1 MKKVVLA
8 YSGGLDTSVCVRWLT
23 DKGYTVIAVIA
34 DIGQKVD
41 FAKLRERAIS
51 AGAKEIYVA
60 DLKKRFVEEFILP
73 TLKAEGVYQGY
84 YLATALSRPLIAQKV
99 VEIAYREKAEYLAH
113 GCTGKGNDQ
122 VRFELSW
129 KLLSPQLKVIAPVR
143 EWEFKSRDEEMEY
156 AREKGLDLNLE
167 RLTYSIDENLWGV
180 SIECGE
186 LEDAGKK
193 PPADAWQ
200 ITHLESRRDPVR
212 LKIEFDQGIPV
223 ALDEKRMEAG
233 EIIVRLNEIGKEY
246 AIGRKDLI
254 EDRVVGI
261 KSRELYE
268 APSAEI
274 LYIAHHSLET
284 LVFDKDTLDFKHLVS
299 LKYGELVYKGL
310 WFSPLRGFLDR
321 FVEATQKKV
330 SGEVEIE
337 LHPQVCQVI
346 GRKSRYSLY
355 DRDLATYGQ
364 GSKFESRWA
373 EGFIKILSMGL
384 RKID

>member
-73 TLKAEGVYQGY
+73 TLKAEGVYQDY

-129 KLLSPQLKVIAPVR
+129 KLLSPQLKVVAPVR

-156 AREKGLDLNLE
+156 ARE
-167 RLTYSIDENLWGV
+167 
-180 SIECGE
+180 
-186 LEDAGKK
+186 
-193 PPADAWQ
+193 
-200 ITHLESRRDPVR
+200 
-212 LKIEFDQGIPV
+212 
-223 ALDEKRMEAG
+223 
-233 EIIVRLNEIGKEY
+233 
-246 AIGRKDLI
+246 
-254 EDRVVGI
+254 
-261 KSRELYE
+261 
-268 APSAEI
+268 
-274 LYIAHHSLET
+274 
-284 LVFDKDTLDFKHLVS
+284 
-299 LKYGELVYKGL
+299 
-310 WFSPLRGFLDR
+310 
-321 FVEATQKKV
+321 
-330 SGEVEIE
+330 
-337 LHPQVCQVI
+337 
-346 GRKSRYSLY
+346 
-355 DRDLATYGQ
+355 
-364 GSKFESRWA
+364 
-373 EGFIKILSMGL
+373 
-384 RKID
+384 